1 MDFVKQIKSFGI
13 IFGMVSIV
21 LGIVLVFKPVQVET
35 LLNTIV
41 GVGMLVMGVTKL
53 IQAFFMKDKE
63 EHSNILVIVPILIV
77 ILGIFVLINSEVTM
91 FTVGMVIAILAL
103 SLAFDRFIV
112 ANNRRK
118 MGQPIGTTV
127 MFGIVQLLFAVVM
140 FWNAFAMMTAITI
153 ITGIYLII
161 NGIMIMASSMFL
173 KDLK

>member
-112 ANNRRK
+112 ANNRKK